1 MQSTFHKDSLFTY
14 HHSFIIHLYHDRQRE
29 RKKKIHLV
37 LAITAMVA
45 IALGVVGIRVG
56 FIFFFCRSGN
66 NLDGVVSR
74 SCFLHCHRCPSRPQK
89 HRLSRFRKVV
99 VHCSLLPQGI
109 KYMGS
114 LILTPNGYIW
124 THTLLRSG

>member
-56 FIFFFCRSGN
+56 FIFFYRSGN

-124 THTLLRSG
+124 THT

>member
-56 FIFFFCRSGN
+56 FSFLFTEVGKRILMVMFQVMLSPLPSLSIKAPKTPTFQVQKSG
-66 NLDGVVSR
+66 
-74 SCFLHCHRCPSRPQK
+74 
-89 HRLSRFRKVV
+89 
-99 VHCSLLPQGI
+99 VHCSLLPQAI

>member
-56 FIFFFCRSGN
+56 FIFSTEVGKRILMEMFPGHAFSIAI
-66 NLDGVVSR
+66 
-74 SCFLHCHRCPSRPQK
+74 
-89 HRLSRFRKVV
+89 V
-99 VHCSLLPQGI
+99 VHQGP
-109 KYMGS
+109 KNTDFPGS
-114 LILTPNGYIW
+114 EKW
-124 THTLLRSG
+124 